1 MNQLP
6 SDGLDTFAT
15 LADVEMK
22 KLDEQVRHGFNRV
35 IREAS
40 KAGMINS
47 SNAMVMVAAEAANS
61 VPVRAHTLQN
71 LMVRCLSDYGVPMSK
86 ATAEWATERLRT
98 YLVHQCGSLRDLVRA
113 TAPFQGSLS
122 YGPPLRMPLCRISTT
137 RRCSNSEGSRLRS
150 TLWSRQHHA
159 KARPTITR
167 DRKQTCSM
175 VPSTWSRDR
184 AAIALRS
191 SISMLMPKTNW
202 CRPSTQSQAPLANKM
217 RRPYPLTLMKCVSL
231 RSKVRQNSRSLGP
244 IRVRCA
250 RSLQGWALRS

>member
-40 KAGMINS
+40 KAGMIDS

-86 ATAEWATERLRT
+86 ATAEWATERLRH
-98 YLVHQCGSLRDLVRA
+98 V
-113 TAPFQGSLS
+113 
-122 YGPPLRMPLCRISTT
+122 
-137 RRCSNSEGSRLRS
+137 
-150 TLWSRQHHA
+150 
-159 KARPTITR
+159 
-167 DRKQTCSM
+167 
-175 VPSTWSRDR
+175 
-184 AAIALRS
+184 
-191 SISMLMPKTNW
+191 
-202 CRPSTQSQAPLANKM
+202 
-217 RRPYPLTLMKCVSL
+217 
-231 RSKVRQNSRSLGP
+231 
-244 IRVRCA
+244 
-250 RSLQGWALRS
+250 

>member
-47 SNAMVMVAAEAANS
+47 SNAMVVVAAEAANS

-122 YGPPLRMPLCRISTT
+122 YGAAASDAALSDIDNKAMHELRRIEAAF
-137 RRCSNSEGSRLRS
+137 NLMVAAA
-150 TLWSRQHHA
+150 SRQGASDNNSGSQTNVFHGPVNVVQGPGSYSVAQLNLNADA
-159 KARPTITR
+159 KDKLVSAL
-167 DRKQTCSM
+167 D
-175 VPSTWSRDR
+175 
-184 AAIALRS
+184 AIASALSQQDAATLPFDADEVRPVPGAKRRGSKRKSQLRRRACS
-191 SISMLMPKTNW
+191 PPRT
-202 CRPSTQSQAPLANKM
+202 APPA
-217 RRPYPLTLMKCVSL
+217 
-231 RSKVRQNSRSLGP
+231 
-244 IRVRCA
+244 
-250 RSLQGWALRS
+250 